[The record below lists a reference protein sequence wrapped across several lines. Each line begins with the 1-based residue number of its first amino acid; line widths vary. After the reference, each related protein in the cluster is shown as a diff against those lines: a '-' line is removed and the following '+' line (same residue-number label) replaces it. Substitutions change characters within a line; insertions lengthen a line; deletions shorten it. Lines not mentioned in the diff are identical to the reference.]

1 MVNKIESSLEWTQK
15 DILDINKERNINAAW
30 TYLLLKLEKLALNTR
45 WNKSDSSR
53 LFLQEFKDI
62 LAKNSENLE
71 SEKIMHIISW
81 LIQKRWVS
89 MSPSLK
95 REITMLG
102 VNFCNKTRMTKDGWV
117 LLMHFWNGSTMH
129 FWETAIHM
137 RNIIN
142 QLETVIRDAKDIGD
156 IRNEKAINTI
166 KKVFAIFQQYN
177 QKLTN
182 TQINRAQFIAC
193 EQTKQ
198 KYKSHTKS
206 QYNIWDIVL
215 ETHTL
220 YASCYPDASNA
231 HFNPQINKIPIFVE
245 GNENTKMV
253 SQKLLHLRQS
263 SQDLRKT
270 PDVTVIQILPT
281 KNIWLVIR
289 VRNTS
294 SYDCSLFLWEPT
306 QEDLNKL
313 NETLRPISN
322 SHISRATLPIHV
334 MDRDYALNDT
344 ALWFYIANTL
354 YPWAPYNSVIVSN
367 LAIISLTQPEHIIKE
382 AYTLCGLDY
391 QDFQYQREEI
401 KTDAPTAPRKSDDLD
416 DGKVVRYYPYQD
428 RSKRNQEVR
437 QWVQHLAEGERKSEE
452 SGKSPVAHKVLLP
465 AKKKPDGTIQS
476 YKPTPRSQEITKELG
491 FELRKWIQL
500 FDTNEVIYPENIP
513 EMLQILERA
522 TVEDAV
528 DFLNEWVPK
537 GQLITAIR
545 YETVAVPQQ
554 KSPEAQAVINLIY
567 ARVRNITD
575 RNRFSEPHRKS

>member
-1 MVNKIESSLEWTQK
+1 
-15 DILDINKERNINAAW
+15 
-30 TYLLLKLEKLALNTR
+30 
-45 WNKSDSSR
+45 
-53 LFLQEFKDI
+53 
-62 LAKNSENLE
+62 
-71 SEKIMHIISW
+71 
-81 LIQKRWVS
+81 
-89 MSPSLK
+89 
-95 REITMLG
+95 
-102 VNFCNKTRMTKDGWV
+102 
-117 LLMHFWNGSTMH
+117 
-129 FWETAIHM
+129 M

-294 SYDCSLFLWEPT
+294 SYDCSLFL
-306 QEDLNKL
+306 
-313 NETLRPISN
+313 
-322 SHISRATLPIHV
+322 
-334 MDRDYALNDT
+334 
-344 ALWFYIANTL
+344 
-354 YPWAPYNSVIVSN
+354 
-367 LAIISLTQPEHIIKE
+367 
-382 AYTLCGLDY
+382 
-391 QDFQYQREEI
+391 
-401 KTDAPTAPRKSDDLD
+401 
-416 DGKVVRYYPYQD
+416 
-428 RSKRNQEVR
+428 
-437 QWVQHLAEGERKSEE
+437 
-452 SGKSPVAHKVLLP
+452 
-465 AKKKPDGTIQS
+465 
-476 YKPTPRSQEITKELG
+476 
-491 FELRKWIQL
+491 
-500 FDTNEVIYPENIP
+500 
-513 EMLQILERA
+513 
-522 TVEDAV
+522 
-528 DFLNEWVPK
+528 
-537 GQLITAIR
+537 
-545 YETVAVPQQ
+545 
-554 KSPEAQAVINLIY
+554 
-567 ARVRNITD
+567 
-575 RNRFSEPHRKS
+575 